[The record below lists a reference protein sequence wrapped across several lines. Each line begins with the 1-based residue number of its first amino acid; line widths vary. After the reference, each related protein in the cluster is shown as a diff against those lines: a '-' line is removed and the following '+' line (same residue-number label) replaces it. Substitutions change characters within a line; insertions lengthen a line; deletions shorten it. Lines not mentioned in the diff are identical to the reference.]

1 MFSKSYKVIGLVT
14 LTIVLGATGC
24 SDSSNTAK
32 VAPVVEVSQIEVSKW
47 GPHGTT
53 AGQAFNIQPNGA
65 SAIWF
70 ESTWTGTIDNLE
82 VWFGDQKLGEVGMTS
97 GKGMSAIIPLTL
109 LMTPKIVPIHL
120 INKTTGQKVDVGVFE
135 ITPGRDAEK
144 KSVVIEGKAP
154 VEDQLA
160 KKQRLLMEMSD
171 LAAGL
176 QKDNE
181 GMKRELD
188 EMSQS
193 RCYRLFR
200 YLQRHGI

>member
-82 VWFGDQKLGEVGMTS
+82 VWFGDHKLGEVGMIS
-97 GKGMSAIIPLTL
+97 GKAMSATIPLAL
-109 LMTPKIVPIHL
+109 LTTPKKVPVHL
-120 INKTTGQKVDVGVFE
+120 LNKATGQKVDVGVFE
-135 ITPGRDAEK
+135 ITPVREAEQ
-144 KSVVIEGKAP
+144 KSVVIGGKAP
-154 VEDQLA
+154 IEDQLA
-160 KKQRLLMEMSD
+160 EKQRLSD
-171 LAAGL
+171 LATGL
-176 QKDNE
+176 KQDNE
-181 GMKRELD
+181 RMKREID
-188 EMSQS
+188 EMSRS